1 MKQGRKQC
9 HAFIL
14 QAGPEALTTP
24 CPTLQILHSSEPA
37 GHSVEIT
44 FGHSTRGSHLGG
56 RDGQVLFSP
65 QLPWLAEDARVLSSD
80 AWCRSP
86 PPWCVLSAF
95 ITVGLLQKH
104 HKFPGGEI
112 PLNRT
117 A

>member
-44 FGHSTRGSHLGG
+44 FGHYTHWPHLGG

-65 QLPWLAEDARVLSSD
+65 QLPWLAEAARDSPQMPSSLVCLVSFHYCW
-80 AWCRSP
+80 ASP
-86 PPWCVLSAF
+86 ETPQVPRRRNSPKQNGM
-95 ITVGLLQKH
+95 IDPT
-104 HKFPGGEI
+104 
-112 PLNRT
+112 
-117 A
+117 